1 MPEVASSITIKILS
15 HLFYSI
21 QSIMGPHSLYS
32 SQEYHEEIEQL
43 LVVQEEVISQPVKIL
58 SPWLAF
64 G

>member
-1 MPEVASSITIKILS
+1 
-15 HLFYSI
+15 
-21 QSIMGPHSLYS
+21 MGPHSLYS

-43 LVVQEEVISQPVKIL
+43 LVVQEEVISQPVKML

>member
-1 MPEVASSITIKILS
+1 
-15 HLFYSI
+15 
-21 QSIMGPHSLYS
+21 MGPHSLYS
-32 SQEYHEEIEQL
+32 SQEYHEEIAQL